1 MTCPPPMIAAAVL
14 ATAMSCRAPDGGNVV
29 QARPPSDAAAPGGA
43 STGIQQEVAVTRV
56 VESSTSAI
64 LSATHILVV
73 TVLAVDEADQ
83 LRIDLALADVL
94 KGEPIAAAG
103 TRLSVSAQRSQ
114 SSRRELE
121 PAGPWALAGPTAGVR
136 LVVFSRA
143 SSSAPAAV
151 LAEPAILRVLPAIP
165 AEEEVRRA
173 IALEAAGGA
182 LAPRITAV
190 GEPPPLSSLFGEYVV
205 ARLGE
210 ETLYGDPVGFDTVM
224 TWLEDP
230 RRSPSLQMFMLQALT
245 GKLLLT
251 EPNPAGF
258 TERMALAALRILA
271 STGDEALAGQI
282 VDVYLPNLLGLE
294 GSATRRTA
302 VTIVGSDDRTRSAA
316 RAALQRRAPGGAR
329 DRLLDWLGR

>member
-1 MTCPPPMIAAAVL
+1 M
-14 ATAMSCRAPDGGNVV
+14 
-29 QARPPSDAAAPGGA
+29 
-43 STGIQQEVAVTRV
+43 TRV
-56 VESSTSAI
+56 VEGSMSVI
-64 LSATHILVV
+64 LSATHIFVV
-73 TVLAVDEADQ
+73 TVLTVDAADE
-83 LRIDLALADVL
+83 LRLELALSDVL
-94 KGEPIAAAG
+94 KGEPIAPPG
-103 TRLSVSAQRSQ
+103 TRLGASGQRAQSN
-114 SSRRELE
+114 RRELE
-121 PAGPWALAGPTAGVR
+121 PQGPWALAGPTVGAR

-143 SSSAPAAV
+143 SSSGAAAV
-151 LAEPAILRVLPAIP
+151 LAEPAILRVLPAAP

-173 IALEAAGGA
+173 ITLERAGGA
-182 LAPRITAV
+182 LAERIGSV

-205 ARLGE
+205 ARLGD
-210 ETLYGDPVGFDTVM
+210 ETLYRDPRGFDAVM
-224 TWLEDP
+224 VWFEDP

-271 STGDEALAGQI
+271 STGDEALAGQV